1 MKIIQEP
8 LSGVFVLQEE
18 YFEDERG
25 FLYVPFHAKEFG
37 QIDHSFEVSQTM
49 LSISYRNV
57 LRGLHYQDNQNPV
70 AKIINCIKGSI
81 YDVIVDLREK
91 STTFGQWFGIELG
104 KGVTP
109 MQIYA
114 PVGTA
119 HGFVALSQEAHVV
132 YHQSGLYDLKASCIM
147 AWDDPDLA
155 IKWPIENPILS
166 SRDRTQGE
174 SWQEYKSNPI
184 F

>member
-1 MKIIQEP
+1 MEIIQEP
-8 LSGVFVLQEE
+8 LQGVFVLKEKH
-18 YFEDERG
+18 FEDKRG
-25 FLYVPFHAKEFG
+25 FLHVSFHAKEFR
-37 QIDHSFEVSQTM
+37 QIDCSFEVSQTM
-49 LSISYRNV
+49 LSMSYRNV
-57 LRGLHYQDNQNPV
+57 LRGLHYQSNENPV

-104 KGVTP
+104 EDVAP

-114 PVGTA
+114 PVGIA

-155 IKWPIENPILS
+155 IKWPIDSPNLS
-166 SRDRTQGE
+166 NRDRTQGV
-174 SWQEYKSNPI
+174 SWQTYRNKPM